1 MTGKQAADALENY
14 WNHMPTEAVH
24 VSGVPV
30 MSTASR
36 STHPSEDS
44 EREQRGARRASRGRG
59 DDDKWASGDGE
70 ERAQEGRDANTSRG
84 DGGGDGRSRQSGG
97 RRSRSSRRRGKSAHV
112 TDQSNGLPP
121 GWQKGYDSLHRLY
134 YYNSYL
140 GESSW
145 TPPPGSHLHARR
157 GDTERRRRVSR
168 RRVVG
173 GDDDDERRVRHSSES
188 GGRKQGDA
196 GGFVFVARASA
207 PPTPAFLLFPL
218 SLLSPLC
225 AVLVCLSGCGLHLG
239 GIRGREGQR
248 QSKRQRRRPTERGR
262 VQIECWVPAFP
273 QPN

>member
-1 MTGKQAADALENY
+1 
-14 WNHMPTEAVH
+14 MPTEAVH

-207 PPTPAFLLFPL
+207 PPHPRF
-218 SLLSPLC
+218 SCSPSPSSRPFALC
-225 AVLVCLSGCGLHLG
+225 WCACPGVGCIWVGFAV
-239 GIRGREGQR
+239 
-248 QSKRQRRRPTERGR
+248 ERGR
-262 VQIECWVPAFP
+262 DRVSDRDGGQPREGGSKSSAGCQLFLSPTEHVREQRAP
-273 QPN
+273 QGQAR